1 MKLRLA
7 VDTGG
12 TFTDIVLMDEETGT
26 VWTDKVPSTPDN
38 PARACVTGTRRILE
52 KAGASPEE
60 LTLYLHGTTVATNAL
75 LEYKGSPTALITTKG
90 FSDIPDIARQTRPK
104 LYDFRARKPK
114 PLIDRDMRYEL
125 DERVLY
131 DGSVLKTPD
140 MADIE
145 KIVLDIK
152 KRGIESVAV
161 CLLHSY
167 ANPVN
172 ENLIEDAFNR
182 LYPECFVTYSAKV
195 LPEYREYERM
205 STVSVNAYVMPNVGR
220 YVVKLQDALKESGV
234 NSELYVMQS
243 NGGVISAQMAMEQS
257 ARTITSGPAGGVQAG
272 LRVSRMTGIKNL
284 ITLDM
289 GGTSTDVSLIENGN
303 AQYTTETEIEGHPIK
318 LPMINITT
326 LGAGGGSIAWID
338 NGGAL
343 RVGPESAGAVPG
355 PACYMRGGTRPTVT
369 DANIVLGKLNP
380 ERILGG
386 EMEVS
391 RELAVKAIKEHIADP
406 LGISVEEAAQGIL
419 RIVNANMIRG
429 IRIVSVQQG
438 YDPREFALVTFGG
451 AASLHACDLADE
463 MGMKT
468 TVIPNHAG
476 ILSAMGMLT
485 ANVRHDYVRT
495 QVTRDTMLDP
505 KKAEALFGEMEAR
518 GREELSAES
527 FTPDRMKFTRT
538 ADLRY
543 AGQAYELSVTIEGGK
558 AFDEDAKNEAVAAF
572 HTMHERQYGYRCENE
587 HVEFVNFRVIA
598 QGLLPAVTATDA
610 VAWGTGEKDLG
621 TRKVYI
627 DGEWIDTAII
637 NRLGLRAGETVEG
650 PAIIEQ
656 HDTTTL
662 IPPKHI
668 MRMDENAN
676 MIIERIEQE
685 ENGNEEG

>member
-140 MADIE
+140 MADID

-172 ENLIEDAFNR
+172 ENLIEDAFKR

-220 YVVKLQDALKESGV
+220 YVVKLQDALKDSGV

-243 NGGVISAQMAMEQS
+243 KDVLDIDYLKEHSIRSEYAMC
-257 ARTITSGPAGGVQAG
+257 
-272 LRVSRMTGIKNL
+272 NL
-284 ITLDM
+284 I
-289 GGTSTDVSLIENGN
+289 GQ
-303 AQYTTETEIEGHPIK
+303 AK
-318 LPMINITT
+318 
-326 LGAGGGSIAWID
+326 
-338 NGGAL
+338 
-343 RVGPESAGAVPG
+343 
-355 PACYMRGGTRPTVT
+355 
-369 DANIVLGKLNP
+369 KLNA
-380 ERILGG
+380 ENVQLNIILGLCVG
-386 EMEVS
+386 HDTLFIKYSDAPVTY
-391 RELAVKAIKEHIADP
+391 LAVKDRCTGHNP
-406 LGISVEEAAQGIL
+406 LSPIYQH
-419 RIVNANMIRG
+419 NN
-429 IRIVSVQQG
+429 
-438 YDPREFALVTFGG
+438 
-451 AASLHACDLADE
+451 
-463 MGMKT
+463 
-468 TVIPNHAG
+468 
-476 ILSAMGMLT
+476 
-485 ANVRHDYVRT
+485 
-495 QVTRDTMLDP
+495 
-505 KKAEALFGEMEAR
+505 LF
-518 GREELSAES
+518 
-527 FTPDRMKFTRT
+527 
-538 ADLRY
+538 
-543 AGQAYELSVTIEGGK
+543 
-558 AFDEDAKNEAVAAF
+558 
-572 HTMHERQYGYRCENE
+572 
-587 HVEFVNFRVIA
+587 
-598 QGLLPAVTATDA
+598 
-610 VAWGTGEKDLG
+610 
-621 TRKVYI
+621 
-627 DGEWIDTAII
+627 
-637 NRLGLRAGETVEG
+637 
-650 PAIIEQ
+650 
-656 HDTTTL
+656 
-662 IPPKHI
+662 
-668 MRMDENAN
+668 
-676 MIIERIEQE
+676 ERIHHMDVKFDDEL
-685 ENGNEEG
+685 

>member
-1 MKLRLA
+1 MSLLNHIKLVSIIPERKGRNTKMKLRLA

-234 NSELYVMQS
+234 NSEL
-243 NGGVISAQMAMEQS
+243 
-257 ARTITSGPAGGVQAG
+257 R
-272 LRVSRMTGIKNL
+272 
-284 ITLDM
+284 
-289 GGTSTDVSLIENGN
+289 
-303 AQYTTETEIEGHPIK
+303 
-318 LPMINITT
+318 
-326 LGAGGGSIAWID
+326 
-338 NGGAL
+338 
-343 RVGPESAGAVPG
+343 
-355 PACYMRGGTRPTVT
+355 
-369 DANIVLGKLNP
+369 
-380 ERILGG
+380 
-386 EMEVS
+386 
-391 RELAVKAIKEHIADP
+391 
-406 LGISVEEAAQGIL
+406 
-419 RIVNANMIRG
+419 
-429 IRIVSVQQG
+429 
-438 YDPREFALVTFGG
+438 
-451 AASLHACDLADE
+451 
-463 MGMKT
+463 
-468 TVIPNHAG
+468 
-476 ILSAMGMLT
+476 
-485 ANVRHDYVRT
+485 
-495 QVTRDTMLDP
+495 
-505 KKAEALFGEMEAR
+505 
-518 GREELSAES
+518 
-527 FTPDRMKFTRT
+527 
-538 ADLRY
+538 
-543 AGQAYELSVTIEGGK
+543 
-558 AFDEDAKNEAVAAF
+558 
-572 HTMHERQYGYRCENE
+572 
-587 HVEFVNFRVIA
+587 
-598 QGLLPAVTATDA
+598 
-610 VAWGTGEKDLG
+610 
-621 TRKVYI
+621 
-627 DGEWIDTAII
+627 
-637 NRLGLRAGETVEG
+637 
-650 PAIIEQ
+650 
-656 HDTTTL
+656 
-662 IPPKHI
+662 
-668 MRMDENAN
+668 
-676 MIIERIEQE
+676 
-685 ENGNEEG
+685 